1 VAPLQRELRRFP
13 RLAGRLL
20 LRQLTDNL
28 RGLSRPDGV
37 LACIAI
43 HGDLRLLL
51 QGLDGLHR
59 AGTVVT
65 VPVDAVS
72 ELVQALLQPEHVGA
86 CVVQVHDART
96 NSVLSLRV
104 AVTVATATRRATDL
118 DDVGVDATEHL
129 REVLRGRGTARS
141 GASPR
146 KLDVD
151 MVSVG
156 RNTVVSA
163 PARTRVGARPDLAIP
178 DHTLDAE
185 FLRVGDER
193 VRQVGAIRGTVR
205 PDAEVGGT
213 TFTVKRG
220 GAATT
225 DGPAVVDAGVHALLG
240 LVSGQEVVHR
250 TPRVGLRPG
259 RAGLSAAVGASED
272 RHQASPPTR
281 RASSTCSPGS

>member
-1 VAPLQRELRRFP
+1 HDALPIF
-13 RLAGRLL
+13 
-20 LRQLTDNL
+20 
-28 RGLSRPDGV
+28 SRPDGV
-37 LACIAI
+37 LARIAI

-51 QGLDGLHR
+51 QRLDGLHR

-86 CVVQVHDART
+86 CFVQVHDART
-96 NSVLSLRV
+96 NSLLRLRV

-118 DDVGVDATEHL
+118 DVVGVDATEHL

-156 RNTVVSA
+156 RNTVVST
-163 PARTRVGARPDLAIP
+163 PARARVGARPDLAVP

-193 VRQVGAIRGTVR
+193 VRQGGAIRGTVR

-225 DGPAVVDAGVHALLG
+225 DGPAVVDAGVHA
-240 LVSGQEVVHR
+240 
-250 TPRVGLRPG
+250 TLR
-259 RAGLSAAVGASED
+259 SEEHTSELQS
-272 RHQASPPTR
+272 RF
-281 RASSTCSPGS
+281 